1 MCEVPAKETWRTEA
15 LKHDTARKTG
25 SAIFT
30 RIASTPWI
38 EADRSLNIVFCFKY
52 L

>member
-15 LKHDTARKTG
+15 LKRDIASKTG

-30 RIASTPWI
+30 RIASTTWI
-38 EADRSLNIVFCFKY
+38 EADRSLNIVFYFKY

>member
-1 MCEVPAKETWRTEA
+1 MCEVPAKETWRTKA
-15 LKHDTARKTG
+15 LKHDTARITG

-30 RIASTPWI
+30 RIASTTWI
-38 EADRSLNIVFCFKY
+38 EDRSLNIVFCFKY